1 MGVSQ
6 DIGTVLR
13 SAFMRLLPDTSDPR
27 DGHALR
33 VGHLQAHGLV
43 RWALGDKRVVVHVL
57 HKLGQRTDGGQALSQ
72 AGWVG

>member
-1 MGVSQ
+1 
-6 DIGTVLR
+6 
-13 SAFMRLLPDTSDPR
+13 
-27 DGHALR
+27 
-33 VGHLQAHGLV
+33 V